1 MSSGTKEI
9 KDVLNVTE
17 LLVVFLIERLKD
29 GVDMEDATALFG
41 KLTQDLEFK
50 RTLNQAY
57 DGISGIGA
65 EVKDLNWMES
75 MDITMHILRAVPKF
89 IAAAKK

>member
-1 MSSGTKEI
+1 MSTGVKEI

-29 GVDMEDATALFG
+29 GVDMEDATAVFG
-41 KLTQDLEFK
+41 KLALDAEFK
-50 RTLNQAY
+50 KVMNEAY
-57 DGISGIGA
+57 VGISSIGA
-65 EVKDLNWMES
+65 ELKDLNWMEG
-75 MDITMHILRAVPKF
+75 MDLTMHVLKAVPKF